1 MDVEDKVLYTL
12 APKKGGGKGQ
22 DSGIVCLQKL
32 LHIQ

>member
-12 APKKGGGKGQ
+12 ALKKGGGESQ
-22 DSGIVCLQKL
+22 DGGVVCFQKL